1 MFSLLCPYTCK
12 MYTHDMLK
20 NNQKWPLQ
28 KDLWL
33 FVEQKKNLL
42 GEGGRDGCIISSLH
56 SFVSYVAHWGDAERD
71 FHLHLFSIS
80 WGHGRGR
87 LTSHNISNHITCDHS
102 NAVIILGPYSFPSNE
117 CKSTPS
123 PLASDGSWQEDV
135 TSTVVVS
142 LNLVL
147 SLHFQRCF
155 FFFFLNLPS
164 L

>member
-1 MFSLLCPYTCK
+1 MCI
-12 MYTHDMLK
+12 MYMHDMLK

-28 KDLWL
+28 KDLQL
-33 FVEQKKNLL
+33 LVGQKSLLL
-42 GEGGRDGCIISSLH
+42 GEGGRDGCIISSPL

-87 LTSHNISNHITCDHS
+87 LTSRNISNHITCDHS
-102 NAVIILGPYSFPSNE
+102 NVVIILGPYSFPSNE

-135 TSTVVVS
+135 TSTIGRRPAQPRSVS
-142 LNLVL
+142 ALLKML
-147 SLHFQRCF
+147 
-155 FFFFLNLPS
+155 FFFLFLFK
-164 L
+164 